1 MIYESHQPNPSCM
14 LTAYPSLRSYTGDI
28 LNFGLAREQYCAKYP
43 SKSESLRFVVVGD
56 DVSVGKTQGEI
67 VGRRYVNEYHR
78 SSYAVIDSPFVTRG
92 LAGTVLVY
100 KIAGA
105 LANTGA
111 SLNDVHEVARFVA
124 DRIGTIAVGLEHC
137 HVGTRSATP
146 CKNKLSF
153 ARRSLVLV
161 LRRATSRETRSRL
174 EWVSKNIVRILL

>member
-1 MIYESHQPNPSCM
+1 
-14 LTAYPSLRSYTGDI
+14 

-43 SKSESLRFVVVGD
+43 SKSESLKFVVVGD

-67 VGRRYVNEYHR
+67 VGRRYVNQYHR
-78 SSYAVIDSPFVTRG
+78 RACAVTDYSFVKRG

-111 SLNDVHEVARFVA
+111 SLDEVHEVAQFVA

-137 HVGTRSATP
+137 HVSTRSATS
-146 CKNKLSF
+146 CENKLTF
-153 ARRSLVLV
+153 MRRCLARVP
-161 LRRATSRETRSRL
+161 RRATSRQMKSRL
-174 EWVSKNIVRILL
+174 EWVSEKSRQRASSNVVVSDSWVGRHTQ